1 PDSTMSISESERV
14 RLSNETLWKQ
24 FNSLTTEMVV
34 TKNGRKMFPKIEY
47 VVEGLDPNQ
56 HYALFLH
63 IERIDD
69 NRYKYV
75 SGEWMSCGKA
85 DVVDTVKRVGHQ
97 DGVLMGSA
105 WMRSPVCFD
114 RVKITNNPSDTSPSN
129 ICLTSMCK
137 YRPVLSIFKMDSPI
151 HSSFD
156 KEGKQF
162 ILPVTEFVAVTAYQN
177 NSITQLKIANN
188 PFAKGFREG
197 GAVDRKRLSS
207 SPSNEPSPKRS
218 PSSLPSTPSSTSSSI
233 IISPFPLQINTSTTV
248 SNTPITPT
256 GHFPDMKP
264 FNLPSH
270 FNFSLFPFLTP
281 TIHSPSLPQF
291 NPFFN
296 NFSNLSV
303 LLSAYKPQSPSTT
316 KFSPLN

>member
-1 PDSTMSISESERV
+1 
-14 RLSNETLWKQ
+14 
-24 FNSLTTEMVV
+24 
-34 TKNGRKMFPKIEY
+34 FPKIEY

-156 KEGKQF
+156 KEGKV
-162 ILPVTEFVAVTAYQN
+162 LY
-177 NSITQLKIANN
+177 
-188 PFAKGFREG
+188 
-197 GAVDRKRLSS
+197 SS
-207 SPSNEPSPKRS
+207 SHSTHNISHSSNSFS
-218 PSSLPSTPSSTSSSI
+218 PSQNSL
-233 IISPFPLQINTSTTV
+233 Q
-248 SNTPITPT
+248 
-256 GHFPDMKP
+256 
-264 FNLPSH
+264 
-270 FNFSLFPFLTP
+270 SLL
-281 TIHSPSLPQF
+281 I
-291 NPFFN
+291 
-296 NFSNLSV
+296 
-303 LLSAYKPQSPSTT
+303 
-316 KFSPLN
+316 

>member
-1 PDSTMSISESERV
+1 SGMSICEGLRV

-24 FNSLTTEMVV
+24 FNNLTTEMVV

-47 VVEGLDPNQ
+47 VIEGLDENQ
-56 HYALFLH
+56 YYSLFLH

-75 SGEWMSCGKA
+75 SGEWLTCGK
-85 DVVDTVKRVGHQ
+85 VDTEDKEKKEKTQ

-105 WMRSPVCFD
+105 WMRSPICFD
-114 RVKITNNPSDTSPSN
+114 RVKITNNAGDSSPSN

-151 HSSFD
+151 QSSSSD
-156 KEGKQF
+156 AGQQF
-162 ILPVTEFVAVTAYQN
+162 ILPITEFVAVTAYQN

-197 GAVDRKRLSS
+197 GAVDRKRSSS

-218 PSSLPSTPSSTSSSI
+218 PSSLPSTP
-233 IISPFPLQINTSTTV
+233 TSTP
-248 SNTPITPT
+248 SSFLLPSFHNSMNTPSTISYSPMTPPIL
-256 GHFPDMKP
+256 FPDLKSLPLSNP
-264 FNLPSH
+264 FNPLH
-270 FNFSLFPFLTP
+270 LSLFPFLTP
-281 TIHSPSLPQF
+281 SSRPPFNQF
-291 NPFFN
+291 TP
-296 NFSNLSV
+296 FSNLSV
-303 LLSAYKPQSPSTT
+303 LSLLSAYQSSSPS
-316 KFSPLN
+316 

>member
-1 PDSTMSISESERV
+1 MSISESERV

-129 ICLTSMCK
+129 
-137 YRPVLSIFKMDSPI
+137 
-151 HSSFD
+151 
-156 KEGKQF
+156 QF

-177 NSITQLKIANN
+177 NSITQLKVFNYS
-188 PFAKGFREG
+188 
-197 GAVDRKRLSS
+197 V
-207 SPSNEPSPKRS
+207 
-218 PSSLPSTPSSTSSSI
+218 SSLY
-233 IISPFPLQINTSTTV
+233 FRL
-248 SNTPITPT
+248 
-256 GHFPDMKP
+256 GYREYRM
-264 FNLPSH
+264 
-270 FNFSLFPFLTP
+270 
-281 TIHSPSLPQF
+281 
-291 NPFFN
+291 
-296 NFSNLSV
+296 
-303 LLSAYKPQSPSTT
+303 
-316 KFSPLN
+316 